1 MEESSHIN
9 SSLTSSE
16 VLRYSRQILLPKF
29 GINGQ
34 KLLKSASV
42 LCVGSGGLGSSLL
55 TYLAAAGLGNIGIV
69 DYDTVDLS
77 NLHRQIIH
85 STNAIGSNK
94 TSSARK
100 RIKEINPNCHV
111 EIFNMKINRSNIF
124 SIFEKYDY
132 ICDASDNFPTRY
144 LVNDACVILGKP
156 LIYGSIFQFEG
167 QTTVFNLTPK
177 SPNLRDLVPSPPPPE
192 MLPSCSE
199 AGVLGVLPG
208 LIGTIQATETIKLIT
223 GIGSSLDG
231 RLLVFDALKMS
242 FRELKLQQSY
252 PPIAIDEL
260 IDYEYFCGINQS
272 TSVDSISVSE
282 LNQLMHNSN
291 SGFLL
296 VDVRN
301 VLERE
306 IAVIPNSISIPL
318 SSIKDGSK
326 IQFIKEQINGRKLI
340 IYCKKGPR
348 SIKAIEEL
356 KKYDLKAFNLDGGI
370 EEWSNKID
378 SSIPLY

>member
-1 MEESSHIN
+1 M
-9 SSLTSSE
+9 SSLTSFE

-55 TYLAAAGLGNIGIV
+55 TYLAAAGLGKIGIV

-85 STNAIGSNK
+85 STNTIGSNK
-94 TSSARK
+94 TSSAKK

-111 EIFNMKINRSNIF
+111 EIFNIKINRSNIF
-124 SIFEKYDY
+124 SIFERYDY

-167 QTTVFNLTPK
+167 QASVFNLTPK

-242 FRELKLQQSY
+242 FRELRLQQSD
-252 PPIAIDEL
+252 PPIAIEEL

-272 TSVDSISVSE
+272 TSVDSISVSD
-282 LNQLMHNSN
+282 LNQLMHNFN
-291 SGFLL
+291 SSFLL
-296 VDVRN
+296 VDVRS

-318 SSIKDGSK
+318 SSIKDGTK
-326 IQFIKEQINGRKLI
+326 IKILKDLVKGKKLI
-340 IYCKKGPR
+340 IYCQKGAR
-348 SIKAIEEL
+348 SIQAIEEL
-356 KKYDLKAFNLDGGI
+356 RKHDIQGVNLEGGI
-370 EEWSNKID
+370 EEWLNNTD
-378 SSIPLY
+378 DSIPL